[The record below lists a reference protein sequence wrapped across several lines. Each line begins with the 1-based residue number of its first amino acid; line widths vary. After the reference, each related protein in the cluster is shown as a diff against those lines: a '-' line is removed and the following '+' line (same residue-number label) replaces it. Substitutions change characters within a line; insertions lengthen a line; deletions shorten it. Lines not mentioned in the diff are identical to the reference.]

1 MKAFLTAVVAMVV
14 IAVGANQILE
24 VINVS
29 TAKAGTSS
37 ENVRRSE

>member
-1 MKAFLTAVVAMVV
+1 MKAFLTAIVAMVI
-14 IAVGANQILE
+14 IAAGAYQILE